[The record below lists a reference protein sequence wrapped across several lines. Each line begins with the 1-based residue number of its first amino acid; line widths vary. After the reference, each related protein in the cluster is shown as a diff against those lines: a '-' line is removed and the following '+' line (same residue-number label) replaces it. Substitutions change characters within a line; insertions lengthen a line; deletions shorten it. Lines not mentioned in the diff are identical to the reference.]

1 MFRRKFG
8 VIRVPLVVLTATVA
22 TISLASPLR
31 ASDVRSGASPG
42 AALSQHKLSA
52 IDEFINGA
60 IASGKIPGAIVLIQH
75 HGQPVYF
82 KCFGQGDVEKGTAV
96 TADTIFP
103 LHSLTKT
110 VTSVAAMNSPSQRMH
125 VQVGLKK
132 IIYDA
137 FEK

>member
-82 KCFGQGDVEKGTAV
+82 KCFGQGDVDEPDRKREGHDGAG
-96 TADTIFP
+96 AHRIAP
-103 LHSLTKT
+103 PHS
-110 VTSVAAMNSPSQRMH
+110 SRSRC
-125 VQVGLKK
+125 
-132 IIYDA
+132 
-137 FEK
+137 